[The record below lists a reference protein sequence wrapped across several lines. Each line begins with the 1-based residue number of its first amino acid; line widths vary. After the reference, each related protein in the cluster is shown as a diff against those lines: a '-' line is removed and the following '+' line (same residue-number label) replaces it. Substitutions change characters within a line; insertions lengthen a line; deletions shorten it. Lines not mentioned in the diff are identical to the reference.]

1 MTRKK
6 IILVTVV
13 FFIFFILI
21 SLFRYQQVN
30 GEYSNYKVTE
40 KNVTT
45 NETFEFLKISH
56 TFRKAKKINTIDE
69 MRNKV
74 TEYRIPIELKNTTK
88 DKLTLHPEFYRMM
101 RGEEETE
108 TIDFI
113 DNKTGEK
120 ISDLKPYQ
128 LLNGT
133 VTFTF
138 LNNSE
143 SKYQPVD
150 LHIIG
155 SDGVSVQKFIVK
167 VY

>member
-6 IILVTVV
+6 IILVAIV
-13 FFIFFILI
+13 FFILFILI

-30 GEYSNYKVTE
+30 GEYSNYNVTE

-56 TFRKAKKINTIDE
+56 TFGKAKKINTIDE

-88 DKLTLHPEFYRMM
+88 DNLTLHPEYYRMM

-108 TIDFI
+108 TIDFM
-113 DNKTGEK
+113 DNKTGRK
-120 ISDLKPYQ
+120 ILNLKPYQ

-138 LNNSE
+138 LANSE
-143 SKYQPVD
+143 NKYQPLD

-155 SDGVSVQKFIVK
+155 SNGVSVQKFIVK

>member
-6 IILVTVV
+6 IILITAV

-21 SLFRYQQVN
+21 SSFRYQQVN

-40 KNVTT
+40 KNVNA

-56 TFRKAKKINTIDE
+56 TFRKAEKINKIDE

-113 DNKTGEK
+113 DNQTGK
-120 ISDLKPYQ
+120 RILDLEPHQ

-138 LNNSE
+138 LNNGE
-143 SKYQPVD
+143 NKYEPVD

-167 VY
+167 VF